1 MASIETRLRN
11 GSRRYV
17 VRWREAGGAKSKSFP
32 TKEQAKEHLAH
43 IEGTHS
49 PTGALTLKA
58 WAEVWQA
65 NRVNLRASTKAK
77 NASLMATH
85 VLPVL
90 GDRQLSSIGQTDV
103 QSLVTNCA
111 GSPATVREVYG
122 QLSKCLSAAVSAR
135 LLRVSP
141 CVGIILPKVE
151 QSEMAFLDH
160 DDVERLAKAIDKR
173 YRALVFVL
181 AYCGLRIGEA
191 AALRPEDVTE
201 SLGVRTTLVEVSGV
215 LMENSPTT
223 KQGIRSVPMPAFVAE
238 KITEHM
244 KTYPANSTK
253 SGRVFTGRDG
263 GALRVNTFR
272 RRHFNKAAKAAGLT
286 LRIHDLRHTAVAFW
300 ISGGVDLLRVKTWA
314 GHAASTFTLD
324 RYGHLFPRD
333 DEAILNHLNNRILFR

>member
-1 MASIETRLRN
+1 
-11 GSRRYV
+11 

-223 KQGIRSVPMPAFVAE
+223 KQGIRSVPMPAEELSRPVDRRVMRLAACLL
-238 KITEHM
+238 IR
-244 KTYPANSTK
+244 
-253 SGRVFTGRDG
+253 GRVVRRVCPSRSVLRLGR
-263 GALRVNTFR
+263 
-272 RRHFNKAAKAAGLT
+272 AGP
-286 LRIHDLRHTAVAFW
+286 
-300 ISGGVDLLRVKTWA
+300 GGVRSR
-314 GHAASTFTLD
+314 HASGPVLT
-324 RYGHLFPRD
+324 R
-333 DEAILNHLNNRILFR
+333 